1 MNRAASKKGF
11 TLLEL
16 LVVIAIIAILAGM
29 LLPALSKVR
38 ATAKKT
44 EAREMMH
51 QIKTS
56 FKQYLVDYRKFPAE
70 AIRST
75 DSNTLAIL
83 SGTTNGPMAKYSY
96 LGHKY
101 MDVTTNELA
110 QGFLD
115 PWGSPYMIA
124 IDNGQAP
131 HDDATAYDRKV
142 KAGPNYGEV
151 VGVEVV
157 LWSKGE
163 DGDDTP
169 GDGQKDDV
177 RTWK

>member
-1 MNRAASKKGF
+1 MNRAASKNGF

-51 QIKTS
+51 QIRTS
-56 FKQYLVDYRKFPAE
+56 FKQYLVDYREFPAE
-70 AIRST
+70 AIMST
-75 DSNTLAIL
+75 DINALAIL

-101 MDVTTNELA
+101 MDVTTNELVK
-110 QGFLD
+110 GFLD
-115 PWGSPYMIA
+115 PWNRQYMIT
-124 IDNGQAP
+124 IDNGLGR
-131 HDDATAYDRKV
+131 DTSAYDHSVVARTS
-142 KAGPNYGEV
+142 GEIIDA
-151 VGVEVV
+151 EVI
-157 LWSKGE
+157 LWSKGA
-163 DGDDTP
+163 DGDDAP

>member
-1 MNRAASKKGF
+1 MNIAASRKGF

-38 ATAKKT
+38 DTAKKT

-51 QIKTS
+51 QIRTS

-70 AIRST
+70 AITST
-75 DSNTLAIL
+75 DSNVLAIL
-83 SGTTNGPMAKYSY
+83 SGTKNGPMAKYSY
-96 LGHKY
+96 LAHKY

-115 PWGSPYMIA
+115 PWDSPYMIA
-124 IDNGQAP
+124 IDNGQGP
-131 HDDATAYDRKV
+131 HDVTAYDRKV
-142 KAGPNYGEV
+142 TAGNYGEV
-151 VGVEVV
+151 VDVEVV
-157 LWSKGE
+157 LWSKGK
-163 DGDDTP
+163 DRDDASAAT
-169 GDGQKDDV
+169 QRDDV